1 MNTLW
6 SVYHPDI
13 PPFLRSLVQTPPMQR
28 LREVGMNCGCEYTS
42 FPRFQNLQP
51 YSRFDH
57 SLGVGLIVW
66 HFTGSEAQAAA
77 GLLHDVATPVFAH
90 VVDFLHGDHLRQEST
105 EVRTA
110 ELIASSA
117 ELQAILAD
125 LHLCTEDVADHHLYP
140 IADNDTPRLSADRLE
155 YTLGN
160 LLNYGL
166 CSAEQLRSFYEDL
179 IVDVNE
185 DGLPEL
191 TFRTPETASAFT
203 RAALQTARIYIAD
216 EDRFA
221 MEMLARLL
229 KTALQ
234 RSVLSSEDLYAT
246 ERQCIQKLLADQVCG
261 SLWQQFRAFD
271 RISRASSPPASGNW
285 VQVPAKLR
293 CIDPL
298 AQGKGRVSAWD
309 AETALLLSEFQQTR
323 FDYWVGT

>member
-110 ELIASSA
+110 EL
-117 ELQAILAD
+117 
-125 LHLCTEDVADHHLYP
+125 

-271 RISRASSPPASGNW
+271 RISRASSPPVSGNW